1 MMGQFCK
8 ITRNH
13 WIVYL
18 KLVNFMVI
26 KLYFQLSYLKKK
38 YQPEIQSSEVLTE
51 AKGPA
56 SKMAGSHG

>member
-1 MMGQFCK
+1 
-8 ITRNH
+8 
-13 WIVYL
+13 
-18 KLVNFMVI
+18 MVI